1 MDRRAA
7 NGGRIER
14 GFAATLIGATAVP
27 DTAPSTAVVER
38 CYRKRFDT
46 ASQPAAQGSTSSPFK
61 GEAGRGMGQRDA
73 SLRLPHKLSS

>member
-14 GFAATLIGATAVP
+14 GFAATLIGATTVS
-27 DTAPSTAVVER
+27 DTAPSSAVVER

-46 ASQPAAQGSTSSPFK
+46 ASQPAAPGGTSSPFK
-61 GEAGRGMGQRDA
+61 GEAG
-73 SLRLPHKLSS
+73 SLQV